1 MIWILKGKT
10 MTKLAVENWILL
22 SGENEPQTTKY
33 RGQKNSHKTQN
44 VRWQLERICLGCIEW
59 IWSLPDRNRH
69 MCFVF
74 HFKLLFRLCKLN
86 VCVSVCV
93 CTQLCPTFCDRIDYS
108 PTGSSVHGIFPTRI
122 LSGLPLPPP
131 GDLSDPGIKSESLAL
146 AGRFFT
152 TEPQNLSRLWE
163 EENN

>member
-74 HFKLLFRLCKLN
+74 HFKLLFWLCKLY
-86 VCVSVCV
+86 CVCV
-93 CTQLCPTFCDRIDYS
+93 CVCVCVYALSCVRLFVTPLTIAQQS
-108 PTGSSVHGIFPTRI
+108 PLSMAFSQQEYWVGCHFLLQGIFLTQESN
-122 LSGLPLPPP
+122 LNLLHWQADSLPLSHKTWV
-131 GDLSDPGIKSESLAL
+131 GFG
-146 AGRFFT
+146 
-152 TEPQNLSRLWE
+152 
-163 EENN
+163 